1 MNLKKMEKIILYLL
15 NLEVI
20 VLFFLYV
27 FLLIIAFNIMML
39 LSTIKIEIKDLD
51 FILPKKEKNQNEK
64 NYKIFIKFYFLKFFR
79 IFKISITDEKI
90 RKKKINELIQSLD
103 IIKDKNIF
111 EIKIIDGLKR
121 LNIKLEKLDLK
132 VYLGT
137 EDAAITA
144 ILIGIISSGLGIIL
158 RNKTENLNNAKFE
171 TIPIYQDKNYLKI
184 YLNSIFKTNM
194 IHIIYIIYILIK
206 KGRVEENVRTSN
218 RRAYAYSDE

>member
-1 MNLKKMEKIILYLL
+1 MEKIILYLL

-27 FLLIIAFNIMML
+27 FLFIIAFNIML
-39 LSTIKIEIKDLD
+39 VFSTIKIEIKDLD
-51 FILPKKEKNQNEK
+51 FILPKKERNQKEK
-64 NYKIFIKFYFLKFFR
+64 NYKIYIKFYFLKIFR
-79 IFKISITDEKI
+79 ICKLSITDEKMK
-90 RKKKINELIQSLD
+90 KKKINELIQNLD
-103 IIKDKNIF
+103 IVKDKNIF

-137 EDAAITA
+137 ENAAITA

-171 TIPIYQDKNYLKI
+171 TVPIYQDKNYLKI
-184 YLNSIFKTNM
+184 YLNGIFKTSM

-206 KGRVEENVRTSN
+206 KGRVEEDDRTSN